1 MDDRRR
7 YEGGRN
13 VVSNANEQ
21 KSFELR
27 SSRKLRYAVIFMIV
41 VGLLLGAAYNI
52 WGRRKGPEARLQAD
66 IDELSKDGH
75 PGEFIKQFDLIC
87 FNFSNNNVVEEFNRE
102 SLRLGQNF
110 SSSLKSCGVERTCCN
125 LRSDAGGFVGLVR
138 GEEIEC
144 LEVNKFTFWPAGD
157 RPICAKPS
165 ELSIEHRPYTGP
177 EHPAGRPWISRPGS
191 PSYTIVERKQ

>member
-1 MDDRRR
+1 M
-7 YEGGRN
+7 
-13 VVSNANEQ
+13 SNESEQ
-21 KSFELR
+21 KPLKLR
-27 SSRKLRYAVIFMIV
+27 SSRKLRYAAIFMIV

-52 WGRRKGPEARLQAD
+52 WGGRKSPEARLLAD
-66 IDELSKDGH
+66 IDALSRDGR
-75 PGEFIKQFDLIC
+75 PGEFIEQFDFVC
-87 FNFSNNNVVEEFNRE
+87 FNFGNNSVVEEFSRE

-110 SSSLKSCGVERTCCN
+110 SPSLKSCGIERTCCN
-125 LRSDAGGFVGLVR
+125 LRSEAGGFVGLVR

-144 LEVNKFTFWPAGD
+144 LEVNKFEFWPAGD